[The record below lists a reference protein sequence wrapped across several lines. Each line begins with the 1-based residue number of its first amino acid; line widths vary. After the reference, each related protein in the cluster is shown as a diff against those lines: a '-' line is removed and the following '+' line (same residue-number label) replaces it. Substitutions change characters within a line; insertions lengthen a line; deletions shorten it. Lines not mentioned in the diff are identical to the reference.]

1 VWTIRNMTRFYGEE
15 LLAPRPTPKLEDHPL
30 SAVHDCLL
38 NMFSGILHT
47 GSNSSIC
54 NLRTRHAVV
63 RGTHLL
69 RLLMILKYV
78 YYDLISDGSIP
89 PSGSF
94 SSSIFIN
101 NWRSRYSVSIPLGIL
116 YIGLWVPCTRR
127 IYIYMHASVFSVVV
141 LENVWLKY
149 ICKLKGFFLPSP
161 IPPASKKKSSANWNY
176 IYFGIHMY
184 EPSLGW
190 WICNSQRLLWL
201 WQAAARSRS
210 SFLGLRNSFQNF
222 RLEQHP
228 HSLYN

>member
-1 VWTIRNMTRFYGEE
+1 MWTIRNMTRFYGEE

-161 IPPASKKKSSANWNY
+161 IPPASKKNPLQIETTFTLVSICMSQALADGYATLNACCDCGKRLQGAEAAFWD
-176 IYFGIHMY
+176 Y
-184 EPSLGW
+184 ET
-190 WICNSQRLLWL
+190 
-201 WQAAARSRS
+201 RSRI
-210 SFLGLRNSFQNF
+210 FV
-222 RLEQHP
+222 
-228 HSLYN
+228 